1 MQEEPEQHVFEAK
14 ISCLPS
20 VIEDALQDNEI
31 RTFETLPFS
40 RFSFLLNLGKANRKL
55 GIFSIMCFI
64 VVNQGPGRDN
74 PVWINRFMTAIIMGF
89 NMLEV
94 NGF

>member
-1 MQEEPEQHVFEAK
+1 MRIRPEQTKRNLVGNRNHLQEEPGTTCLRSS

-40 RFSFLLNLGKANRKL
+40 RFSLFTKL
-55 GIFSIMCFI
+55 RES
-64 VVNQGPGRDN
+64 QS
-74 PVWINRFMTAIIMGF
+74 
-89 NMLEV
+89 
-94 NGF
+94 